1 MSTIN
6 VHSIA
11 LERSILKELMMSG
24 NSAVEQATSVLGTY
38 LEHFYDDNRRNIY
51 KTILDLYEENRNIT
65 SMIVFE
71 KLKSSGKYNSL
82 YREEFS
88 RINSSRIS
96 GDLIECCSML
106 LDYSNKRRIGD
117 ILASVVQ
124 KATAEN
130 ITYHHLIDEITAGV
144 DSIANN
150 SIITTADSIDNILT
164 DTISHIKKVH
174 KAYVNNED
182 LGINPGFKGLKNMIG
197 CIEGNQLLVLAGRP
211 AQGKTAFALSMAIEI
226 AKQVPIAFF
235 SLEMD
240 KKQLMQRVI
249 SRENQVPLERI
260 RKGNLTNDD
269 KQAISDN
276 TNIKNLN
283 LIIDDNSD
291 LDLNML
297 RNKIRKYQNDYGIK
311 VVVIDYLQLMI
322 APNERSRE
330 QEVAKM
336 TRTLKK
342 LSKIYD
348 IPIMMLAQ
356 LNRGVE
362 QRGEGA
368 IPQLSDLRECISM
381 DTSILY
387 SDFGIS
393 KTNGKDTHVLSIS
406 KDDKVRNNLG
416 IYIPKEF
423 NDVYR
428 VKTKSGRYV
437 DCTANHKLITTSG
450 KKYVK
455 DLTKLDSL
463 CVPIGF
469 INEDSREYIS
479 ESRFIGWML
488 GNGSMVKTNSPSFIT
503 SCEVIS
509 NDFCEYIE
517 SIYGAKPKFH
527 EHKKCSKVFQWDIT
541 FNKHRTKEGNPC
553 TKWLRGNDLWGRH
566 SYNKKIPSWFMK
578 KANRQSICE
587 LMQGLIETDGCVM
600 ATNKRSKIRYS
611 TTSEELA
618 NQIVYLLASI
628 GIVTTMHTY
637 TKATY
642 RMIYNIDIEDT
653 EMLRRFVSMVNI
665 RGYRGEKV
673 KELKLEARLSYSNNK
688 INRDTCEQ
696 IKERLSGLKT
706 THRIQLHGDRRLTV
720 ENAKKVINEHS
731 ELLQNFKW
739 IINEQYY
746 WDAISSI
753 EHIGVKD
760 VFDLS
765 VPGDNN
771 FIVNGILSSN
781 SGAIEQDADVVMF
794 VHQGNIH
801 VAKQRQGATGVV
813 PLSYDK
819 TFTGFWDT
827 DVAGMNCL

>member
-82 YREEFS
+82 YRDEFA
-88 RINSSRIS
+88 RINSARIS

-117 ILASVVQ
+117 ILTSVVQ

-130 ITYHHLIDEITAGV
+130 TTYHHLIDEITTGI

-150 SIITTADSIDNILT
+150 SIITTADSIDNILN
-164 DTISHIKKVH
+164 DTIGHIKRVH
-174 KAYVNNED
+174 KAYINNED

-197 CIEGNQLLVLAGRP
+197 CLEGNQLLVLAGRP

-240 KKQLMQRVI
+240 KKQLMARVI

-276 TNIKNLN
+276 TNIKDLR

-311 VVVIDYLQLMI
+311 VVIIDYLQLMI

-348 IPIMMLAQ
+348 IPIMILAQ

-368 IPQLSDLRECISM
+368 IPQLSDLRECISV
-381 DTSILY
+381 DSSFIY
-387 SDFGIS
+387 SYNGIHNQ
-393 KTNGKDTHVLSIS
+393 KYKHEDIGLLSIDNTDNTIN
-406 KDDKVRNNLG
+406 KNYGNYLV
-416 IYIPKEF
+416 KEA
-423 NDVYR
+423 NIVYR
-428 VKTKSGRYV
+428 ITTQSGRYL
-437 DCTANHKLITTSG
+437 DCTAKHSLMTSEHYKQVRYLTIEDELLIP
-450 KKYVK
+450 
-455 DLTKLDSL
+455 L
-463 CVPIGF
+463 GF
-469 INEDSREYIS
+469 IDDNDKDSGLNNYMLHIYNEEDILTCNNMMKQTRVNLCKSLINFIS
-479 ESRFIGWML
+479 I
-488 GNGSMVKTNSPSFIT
+488 P
-503 SCEVIS
+503 
-509 NDFCEYIE
+509 
-517 SIYGAKPKFH
+517 AKWKS
-527 EHKKCSKVFQWDIT
+527 SKDYVTVD
-541 FNKHRTKEGNPC
+541 E
-553 TKWLRGNDLWGRH
+553 
-566 SYNKKIPSWFMK
+566 
-578 KANRQSICE
+578 AVAQS
-587 LMQGLIETDGCVM
+587 LI
-600 ATNKRSKIRYS
+600 
-611 TTSEELA
+611 
-618 NQIVYLLASI
+618 YLLASV
-628 GIVTTMHTY
+628 GILAELSVTT
-637 TKATY
+637 
-642 RMIYNIDIEDT
+642 RDSIDYYCVTI
-653 EMLRRFVSMVNI
+653 VN
-665 RGYRGEKV
+665 E
-673 KELKLEARLSYSNNK
+673 
-688 INRDTCEQ
+688 
-696 IKERLSGLKT
+696 SGLYLDEYIYSYGMLSQDKIK
-706 THRIQLHGDRRLTV
+706 RIHYDKIDSIQ
-720 ENAKKVINEHS
+720 ING
-731 ELLQNFKW
+731 
-739 IINEQYY
+739 EQ
-746 WDAISSI
+746 
-753 EHIGVKD
+753 D

-771 FIVNGILSSN
+771 YIVNGIWSHN

-801 VAKQRQGATGVV
+801 VAKQRQGTTGVV

-827 DVAGMNCL
+827 DVAAMNCL